1 MTLTVNRAEDDKNN
15 PPKPLLKNDGR
26 VAGTPTTPGIAR
38 GLVDG
43 TLIAATNKRIE
54 HACDFILNM
63 NKDIALKK
71 FIKAVAKWI
80 REGIR
85 NILRFLGLT
94 DPTGQYATL
103 IGKLKKIA
111 EEIRYFKKEYIDP
124 IIEFEKY
131 VLAVLVKI
139 RAIIQW
145 ILSLPARLL
154 ALLQTCLSNLIKY
167 LAQIFF
173 DALAEAAA
181 ETPLGEVMDVIDAV
195 KDVID
200 ASVEVVAAT
209 ATAVALA
216 GGIVAS
222 ATAGLVVPV
231 SATDL
236 RNADATI
243 AEWNSN
249 HPTIE
254 EATPAAQTP
263 PEPKNTP

>member
-1 MTLTVNRAEDDKNN
+1 MLTVNRAEDDKNN
-15 PPKPLLKNDGR
+15 PPKPLLVNDGR
-26 VAGTPTTPGIAR
+26 VSGTPTTPGVAR
-38 GLVDG
+38 GLIDG
-43 TLIAATNKRIE
+43 TLIDATNKRIE

-71 FIKAVAKWI
+71 FIKAVARWI
-80 REGIR
+80 RDGIR

-94 DPTGQYATL
+94 DPTGQYSTV

-154 ALLQTCLSNLIKY
+154 ALLEKCISNLIKY

-173 DALAEAAA
+173 DALSEAAA
-181 ETPLGEVMDVIDAV
+181 ETPAGEVMDVIGAV
-195 KDVID
+195 KDVIN
-200 ASVEVVAAT
+200 ATVEVVEAT
-209 ATAVALA
+209 ATVVALGA
-216 GGIVAS
+216 GIVAS

-243 AEWNSN
+243 ADWNSK

-254 EATPAAQTP
+254 EATPAAQKEPNPQETP
-263 PEPKNTP
+263 